1 VQVSAPEIRTYLL
14 YFFFLRE
21 LVLASSL
28 LILILMHRADFDKI
42 MHFFHI
48 QEGSRV
54 LIGCSVGLYD
64 VGADIQATMQGRG
77 VEKMELSIP

>member
-1 VQVSAPEIRTYLL
+1 
-14 YFFFLRE
+14 
-21 LVLASSL
+21 
-28 LILILMHRADFDKI
+28 MHRADFDKI